1 MSNEG
6 LDLAAMTG
14 MVQTSR
20 SAREQRDFLASISW
34 SLISSQASQ
43 FPHQATLDNLD
54 FKRNDL
60 MHHMTLCFIEV
71 EQECTRD
78 LDTESQK
85 NEDMINSF
93 SLDLILIKSEKNK
106 VEFEQFQKVVTIT
119 LGRLFADSIPG
130 FGWMKKVLP
139 NHYNTP
145 ESVTE
150 VKPSICLTK
159 KPLYFQETSKDI
171 QKIVSCCLLPNKW
184 RTRKAF

>member
-1 MSNEG
+1 MNSNLYADIVKYGMDKAPKLISLLVELHTDKEKCITTSNVIKIAFTFSQLAMAVNNKLSAVSKVKSLGLRSGGLSNEG

-71 EQECTRD
+71 EQDCTRD

-85 NEDMINSF
+85 NEDMKHQ
-93 SLDLILIKSEKNK
+93 LD
-106 VEFEQFQKVVTIT
+106 Q
-119 LGRLFADSIPG
+119 
-130 FGWMKKVLP
+130 
-139 NHYNTP
+139 
-145 ESVTE
+145 
-150 VKPSICLTK
+150 
-159 KPLYFQETSKDI
+159 
-171 QKIVSCCLLPNKW
+171 
-184 RTRKAF
+184 